1 MLQSRAVDAVTPLP
15 SPNPWVSIWLSPR
28 KTIRSIVDAE
38 AEHRSDWR
46 PVVAFAMVVQGIASL
61 QTAGGTI
68 SVSMSVMPVIL
79 GMLQV
84 LGGVLIGP
92 FLLAFVGG
100 WLGGDA
106 DPSDIR
112 PAVAWSYV
120 PYVVGAIVW
129 APLIFVYP
137 TPPAGSEAT
146 VPLGLAALAFLALMV
161 SGLWSFVTQVITL
174 AEVQRFSIL
183 RALACLLILAVP
195 LVVLGML

>member
-1 MLQSRAVDAVTPLP
+1 MLQSRPVDAVV
-15 SPNPWVSIWLSPR
+15 SPPAANPWLSIWLSPR
-28 KTIRSIVDAE
+28 QTIRHEVDAE

-46 PVVAFAMVVQGIASL
+46 PVVALAMVVQGIASL
-61 QTAGGTI
+61 QTAEGAI

-120 PYVVGAIVW
+120 PYVVGAVVW
-129 APLIFVYP
+129 APLMFLYP
-137 TPPAGSEAT
+137 TPPDGTEAT
-146 VPLGLAALAFLALMV
+146 VPLGLAALAFLALMA

-174 AEVQRFSIL
+174 AEVQRFSVL
-183 RALACLLILAVP
+183 RALASLLILAVP
-195 LVVLGML
+195 LLILGML